1 GTYRINESRTLPLR
15 LGLTFDN
22 GELNL
27 YTSSLK
33 YLEGNLDDIY
43 DWKADVLSD
52 HWNPKEAIKKLV
64 RQPDTLVTDALLDQ
78 QIFAGVGN
86 IIKNEVLYRTRV
98 HPKSILRHLPLD
110 KLLEQVEEARNYSF
124 DFLKWKKAFVLRKHW
139 LVYK

>member
-1 GTYRINESRTLPLR
+1 KTILAVAGISKIDQQRMIGKTIIDFKSLGKQFLICFDTFTLRVHFLLFGTYRINESRTLPLR

-78 QIFAGVGN
+78 QIF
-86 IIKNEVLYRTRV
+86 
-98 HPKSILRHLPLD
+98 
-110 KLLEQVEEARNYSF
+110 
-124 DFLKWKKAFVLRKHW
+124 
-139 LVYK
+139 